1 MFFKNYFFSVLIIE
15 RKIKMDI
22 ETFAEYYMKP
32 ISMDEEQAPLPQVF
46 KDISVLKIT
55 PEENIQKSRKTYT
68 FINKNLDIITM
79 PHEAYLYVNTTN
91 TFGSE
96 SAASKTSTISIPSTT
111 GLIDGFDF
119 MINDTTICTQNNSL
133 PSTLYAVNNGLY
145 AYETRQLDHI
155 GLSDPKKSPLNI
167 QKQKYKSSGCEWVIP
182 LKFFVPFLKDNKV
195 LWGVK
200 QTLKITTADIANIL
214 YKTDDGAN
222 GGAAETFE
230 ITSIE
235 LRMPYVKLENQ
246 KQMALWNQMYNTSIN
261 RYWLD
266 VDQFWSS
273 PVKNDVGQSNS
284 TFRVATKGLNSK
296 PRYLLLHAVNDNGTN
311 VEKHKPMGF
320 GTADGT
326 KYQDNFNTIRF
337 KKLRVKI
344 NGIYIDNGDV
354 MELFSVDAGKG
365 DSVFGTTTTG
375 LTASDPDTSSPW
387 VHYREYARSYDDYCK
402 FFGQYYSK
410 RASVKSFNQ
419 WLNEQLFVFDLNNID
434 NEQIFQNSGNALIIE
449 IEYSTY
455 KGTSD
460 GTKTFKLVANVL
472 YDKQMII
479 NHSENKAVITLT

>member
-1 MFFKNYFFSVLIIE
+1 
-15 RKIKMDI
+15 MDI
-22 ETFAEYYMKP
+22 ETFAQYYVNP
-32 ISMDEEQAPLPQVF
+32 VSMDGEEAPLPQIF

-55 PEENIQKSRKTYT
+55 PEENIQDSRKTYT

-79 PHEAYLYVNTTN
+79 PHEAYIYVITKN
-91 TFGSE
+91 TFASE
-96 SAASKTSTISIPSTT
+96 TDASNRSTISIPSTT

-145 AYETRQLDHI
+145 AAETRQLDHI
-155 GLSDPKKSPLNI
+155 GLSDPKKSPINI
-167 QKQKYKSSGCEWVIP
+167 QKQKFSKGGCEWIIP

-200 QTLKITTADIANIL
+200 QTLKITRADIANVL
-214 YKTDDGAN
+214 YNTDSGAN
-222 GGAAETFE
+222 GGAGEKIE
-230 ITSIE
+230 ISSLE

-246 KQMALWNQMYNTSIN
+246 KQMALWNQMYNQSIN

-266 VDQFWSS
+266 ADQFWSS
-273 PVKNDVGQSNS
+273 PIPNNTAQSNS

-296 PRYLLLHAVNDNGTN
+296 PRWLLLHAVNDNGTN
-311 VEKHKPMGF
+311 LERHKPMGF
-320 GTADGT
+320 GIDDGT

-354 MELFSVDAGKG
+354 LEYFSVDAGNG
-365 DSVFGTTTTG
+365 NDVSTA
-375 LTASDPDTSSPW
+375 TASATIKPSAPEINSPW

-410 RASVKSFNQ
+410 RASVKSFTD
-419 WLNEQLFVFDLNNID
+419 WLSEQLFVFDLNNID

-455 KGTSD
+455 KGSSD
-460 GTKTFKLVANVL
+460 ATHTFKLVANVL
-472 YDKQMII
+472 YDKQMIV

>member
-1 MFFKNYFFSVLIIE
+1 MLIIE
-15 RKIKMDI
+15 REIKMDI

-32 ISMDEEQAPLPQVF
+32 ISMDEEQAPLPQIF

-55 PEENIQKSRKTYT
+55 PEENIQASRKTYT
-68 FINKNLDIITM
+68 FINKNLDIITV
-79 PHEAYLYVNTTN
+79 PHEAYLYVITNN
-91 TFGSE
+91 TFASE
-96 SAASKTSTISIPSTT
+96 TDASNRSTISIPSTT

-119 MINDTTICTQNNSL
+119 MINDTTVCTQNNSL

-145 AYETRQLDHI
+145 AGETRQLDHI
-155 GLSDPKKSPLNI
+155 GLSDPNKSPLNI
-167 QKQKYKSSGCEWVIP
+167 QKQKYKSGGCEWIIP

-200 QTLKITTADIANIL
+200 QTLKITKADIANIL
-214 YKTDDGAN
+214 YKTDDGSN
-222 GGAAETFE
+222 GGAAEKVE
-230 ITSIE
+230 ISSIE

-246 KQMALWNQMYNTSIN
+246 KQIALWNQMYNTSIN

-320 GTADGT
+320 GTDDGT

-354 MELFSVDAGKG
+354 MEFFSADAGG
-365 DSVFGTTTTG
+365 GNDVSSA
-375 LTASDPDTSSPW
+375 TASATVKPSVPETSSPW
-387 VHYREYARSYDDYCK
+387 VNYREYARSYDDYCK

-410 RASVKSFNQ
+410 RASVKSFTQ
-419 WLNEQLFVFDLNNID
+419 WLSEQLFVFDLNNID

-455 KGTSD
+455 KGSSD
-460 GTKTFKLVANVL
+460 TTHTFKLVANVL
-472 YDKQMII
+472 YDKQMLI

>member
-1 MFFKNYFFSVLIIE
+1 
-15 RKIKMDI
+15 MDI
-22 ETFAEYYMKP
+22 ETFAEYYMNP
-32 ISMDEEQAPLPQVF
+32 VSMDEEQAPLPQIY

-55 PEENIQKSRKTYT
+55 PEENIQAGRKTYT

-79 PHEAYLYVNTTN
+79 PHEAYLYVVTTN
-91 TFGSE
+91 TFGAE
-96 SAASKTSTISIPSTT
+96 ADAEKRSTISIPSTT

-145 AYETRQLDHI
+145 AAETRQLDHI
-155 GLSDPKKSPLNI
+155 GLSDPTKSPINI
-167 QKQKYKSSGCEWVIP
+167 QKQKYKSGGCEWIVP
-182 LKFFVPFLKDNKV
+182 LKFFIPFLKDNKV

-200 QTLKITTADIANIL
+200 QTLKITTADVANIL
-214 YKTDDGAN
+214 YKTDTGLN
-222 GGAAETFE
+222 AASTEKFE
-230 ITSIE
+230 INSLE

-246 KQMALWNQMYNTSIN
+246 KNVALWERLYNKPVN

-273 PVKNDVGQSNS
+273 PIANNVGQSNS

-296 PRYLLLHAVNDNGTN
+296 PRWLLLHAVNDNGTN

-320 GTADGT
+320 GNDKAAEYNDS
-326 KYQDNFNTIRF
+326 FNTIRF

-354 MELFSVDAGKG
+354 MEFFSVDAGGG
-365 DSVFGTTTTG
+365 DSVFGTTTSG
-375 LTASDPDTSSPW
+375 KTASNPETSSPW

-410 RASVKSFNQ
+410 RASVKSFTQ

-460 GTKTFKLVANVL
+460 ATKTFKLVANVL
-472 YDKQMII
+472 YDKQMLI

>member
-1 MFFKNYFFSVLIIE
+1 
-15 RKIKMDI
+15 MDI
-22 ETFAEYYMKP
+22 ETFAQYYVNP
-32 ISMDEEQAPLPQVF
+32 VSMDGEEAPLPQIF

-55 PEENIQKSRKTYT
+55 PEENIADTRKTYT

-79 PHEAYLYVNTTN
+79 PHEAYIYVVTKN

-96 SAASKTSTISIPSTT
+96 TDAAARSTISIPSTT

-145 AYETRQLDHI
+145 AAETRQLDHI
-155 GLSDPKKSPLNI
+155 GLSDPKKSPINI
-167 QKQKYKSSGCEWVIP
+167 QKHKYKYTGCEWIIP

-200 QTLKITTADIANIL
+200 QTLKITRADIANIL
-214 YKTDDGAN
+214 YNTSTGAD
-222 GGAAETFE
+222 GGASEKIE
-230 ITSIE
+230 ISSLE

-246 KQMALWNQMYNTSIN
+246 KQMALWNQMYNQSIN

-266 VDQFWSS
+266 ADQFWSS
-273 PVKNDVGQSNS
+273 PISNTTAQSNS

-296 PRYLLLHAVNDNGTN
+296 PRWLLLHAVDDDGTN
-311 VEKHKPMGF
+311 LQKHKPMGF
-320 GTADGT
+320 GTMTTND
-326 KYQDNFNTIRF
+326 YSDQNNTIRF

-354 MELFSVDAGKG
+354 LEFFSVDAGSKPDKASATG
-365 DSVFGTTTTG
+365 TGADPSV
-375 LTASDPDTSSPW
+375 PETSSPW
-387 VHYREYARSYDDYCK
+387 VNYREYARSYDDYCK

-410 RASVKSFNQ
+410 RASVKSFTD
-419 WLNEQLFVFDLNNID
+419 WLSEQLFVFDLNNID

-455 KGTSD
+455 KGS
-460 GTKTFKLVANVL
+460 GKAGNTFKLVANVL

>member
-1 MFFKNYFFSVLIIE
+1 
-15 RKIKMDI
+15 MDI
-22 ETFAEYYMKP
+22 ETFAQYYVNP
-32 ISMDEEQAPLPQVF
+32 VSMDGEEAPLPQIF

-55 PEENIQKSRKTYT
+55 PEENIQNTRKTYT

-79 PHEAYLYVNTTN
+79 PHEAYIYVITKN
-91 TFGSE
+91 TF
-96 SAASKTSTISIPSTT
+96 AAEGDASNRSTISIPSTT

-145 AYETRQLDHI
+145 AAETRQLNHI
-155 GLSDPKKSPLNI
+155 GLSDPKKSPINI
-167 QKQKYKSSGCEWVIP
+167 QKHKYKTGGCEWIIP

-200 QTLKITTADIANIL
+200 QTLKITRADVANIL
-214 YKTDDGAN
+214 YKTTDGSNAS
-222 GGAAETFE
+222 GSETFE
-230 ITSIE
+230 IQSLE

-246 KQMALWNQMYNTSIN
+246 KQMALWNQMYNQSIN

-266 VDQFWSS
+266 ADQFWSS
-273 PVKNDVGQSNS
+273 PISNNTAQSNS

-296 PRYLLLHAVNDNGTN
+296 PRWLLLHAVNDNGTN
-311 VEKHKPMGF
+311 LERHKPMGF
-320 GTADGT
+320 GTDDSD
-326 KYQDNFNTIRF
+326 KYNDQNNTIRF

-354 MELFSVDAGKG
+354 FEFFSVDAGA
-365 DSVFGTTTTG
+365 GTHTADT
-375 LTASDPDTSSPW
+375 TASAGVVPSSTEDNSPW
-387 VHYREYARSYDDYCK
+387 VHYREYARCYDDYCK

-410 RASVKSFNQ
+410 RASVKSFTE
-419 WLNEQLFVFDLNNID
+419 WLSEQLFVFDLNNID

-455 KGTSD
+455 KGSH
-460 GTKTFKLVANVL
+460 KASNTFKLVANVL